1 MFTYSFEKLEVWK
14 ESKNFTKLIYLIT
27 AKFPESEKYGLVSQL
42 RRASISISSN
52 IVEGTSRQTSKDKA
66 HFTTMAYSSAI
77 EVLNQLIICTEINF
91 ITERDYLQLRTD
103 LESITNKL
111 NTLRAYQIN
120 QPSAT
125 TK

>member
-1 MFTYSFEKLEVWK
+1 MFTYSFETLEVWK

-77 EVLNQLIICTEINF
+77 EVLNQLIICTKINF